1 MERRWRRTLMRE
13 IVRRSVAV
21 VLQCEG
27 DNEMKLGFII
37 SVDWIFIGLD
47 KNYGL
52 HKPNNIN
59 DHF

>member
-1 MERRWRRTLMRE
+1 MRE

-21 VLQCEG
+21 VLLCEG

-47 KNYGL
+47 KNFGL
-52 HKPNNIN
+52 HKPNKIN
-59 DHF
+59 NHF